1 MDLSSAR
8 VESRLNT
15 LADLTIFEL
24 RIEWRRHHKMPPPK
38 RLSRDLLIRGIAY
51 QLQERVLGGLSRST
65 LRKLERLRS
74 PEATEPVAAS
84 PSLRPGTKLIRDWGG
99 ETHSVLV
106 LHSGFE
112 WNCKTYRSLST
123 IAKAITGAHWSGPR
137 FFGSNRR
144 SRRRGKVADIENVQ
158 D

>member
-1 MDLSSAR
+1 MALSDAR
-8 VESRLNT
+8 LASKLET

-38 RLSRDLLIRGIAY
+38 RLSRDLLIRGIAFK
-51 QLQERVLGGLSRST
+51 LQERVLGGLSRST
-65 LRKLERLRS
+65 LRKLEGLRS
-74 PEATEPVAAS
+74 SEATAPAAAS

-106 LHSGFE
+106 LNSGFE
-112 WNCKTYRSLST
+112 WRGKTYRSLST
-123 IAKAITGAHWSGPR
+123 IARAITGAHWSGPR
-137 FFGSNRR
+137 FFGLKRQSR
-144 SRRRGKVADIENVQ
+144 SPRQSADVENVQ